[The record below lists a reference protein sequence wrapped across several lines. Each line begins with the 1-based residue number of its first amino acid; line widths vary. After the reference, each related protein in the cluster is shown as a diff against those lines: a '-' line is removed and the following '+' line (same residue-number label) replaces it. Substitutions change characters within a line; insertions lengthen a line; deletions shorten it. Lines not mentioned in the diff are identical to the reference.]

1 MPKGLRGA
9 AVKLGILSLVS
20 VLLFVGLFRMMTND
34 SGGETREWSAR
45 FAAVSGLRVGD
56 DVRVAGVKVGRVRAV
71 EVVDND
77 EARVRFTLP
86 EDQEVYEGSRLT
98 LRYQNLLGQRYL
110 ALTAVKQRGE
120 EVRPGTELPQRMTD
134 PGFDLTALLNG
145 FEPLFSAIEP
155 AEVNE
160 LATSIV
166 AVLQGESGT
175 VESLLQQTADATSY
189 LSSKDEVFGEVLTNL
204 VPVLENLDEQSGAI
218 DSTVVQLRRLMTG
231 LASERQTFASSIDN
245 LGRLVESTTTL
256 LQDTRPAWRRDLAAL
271 RETTR
276 MLAGAQEK
284 LARVIATLPLA
295 AGAFARTMS
304 YGARLNVY
312 LCNLGLEAAAQDVW
326 VNGSGGPYSEVCR

>member
-1 MPKGLRGA
+1 MPRGLRGTF
-9 AVKLGILSLVS
+9 VKLAILCLVA

-34 SGGETREWSAR
+34 SGGENREWSAR
-45 FAAVSGLRVGD
+45 FASVSGLRVGD
-56 DVRVAGVKVGRVRAV
+56 DVRVAGVKVGRVQAV
-71 EVVDND
+71 EVVGND
-77 EARVRFTLP
+77 QARVTFTLP
-86 EDQEVYEGSRLT
+86 ADQKVYDGSRVS

-110 ALTAVKQRGE
+110 ALTAEKRRGNV
-120 EVRPGTELPQRMTD
+120 VRVGTELPLRMTD

-145 FEPLFSAIEP
+145 FEPLFSVIEP

-175 VESLLQQTADATSY
+175 VESLLQHTAEATSY
-189 LSSKDEVFGEVLTNL
+189 LAGKDKVFGEVLANL

-231 LASERQTFASSIDN
+231 LAAERDTFASSIDN
-245 LGRLVESTTTL
+245 LGGLVESTSSL
-256 LQDTRPAWRRDLAAL
+256 LRETRPAWRRDLAAL
-271 RETTR
+271 RDTTR

-284 LARVIATLPLA
+284 LARVVSTLPLA

-312 LCNLGLEAAAQDVW
+312 LCNLGFKGAAENVW
-326 VNGSGGPYSEVCR
+326 VNGSGGPYSEACR